1 MDVHSTTTEVCVRN
15 GRGKIVLRRRIE
27 STKTGME
34 EFILSIAG
42 RKRVVVEESQMADWV
57 TRVLQPHADEVIRCQ
72 PQHNRLISKS
82 EDKCDETDSESLS
95 ELLYL
100 DRLKPV
106 HHPGAVYRELREA
119 VRAYWIASQ
128 ELTRA
133 KNRLKAFFLFN
144 GLHEIGG
151 AIFCQRR
158 RDGHLKRLEEKE
170 ASVKL
175 ARLLY
180 ERMDHCRQLK
190 GKHIRVLRDSAEP
203 VQELVGVLKTIPAI
217 GPISAY
223 TLVAYLEDGRR
234 IPNKRKLWRYAGL
247 SLRRHESRGIGTEG
261 ASYTGNRRL
270 KHVVMSA
277 AITVVSQTENNGL
290 SKLWEREI
298 RQKVDP
304 KRARRNLAR

>member
-1 MDVHSTTTEVCVRN
+1 
-15 GRGKIVLRRRIE
+15 
-27 STKTGME
+27 
-34 EFILSIAG
+34 
-42 RKRVVVEESQMADWV
+42 V
-57 TRVLQPHADEVIRCQ
+57 TRVLKPHVDEVIRCQ

-82 EDKCDETDSESLS
+82 EDKCDETDSETLS

-100 DRLKPV
+100 NRLKRV
-106 HHPGAVYRELREA
+106 HHPAEEYRTLREA

-151 AIFCQRR
+151 GIYRVR
-158 RDGHLKRLEEKE
+158 GRNGHLKRLEEKQ
-170 ASVKL
+170 ASAKL

-180 ERMDHCRQLK
+180 ERIDQCRRLK
-190 GKHIRVLRDSAEP
+190 AEHIRILRDAAEP
-203 VQELVGVLKTIPAI
+203 VQDLAGVLRTIPAI

-234 IPNKRKLWRYAGL
+234 ITNKRKLWRYAGL
-247 SLRRHESRGIGTEG
+247 SLRRHESRGIGSEG

-277 AITVVSQTENNGL
+277 AITVVSRSEKNAL
-290 SKLWEREI
+290 SKFWERDI
-298 RQKVDP
+298 RRQVDP
-304 KRARRNLAR
+304 KRARRNLARKIIVIAQRLLRSKQEYQDERVMV